1 MRNCKL
7 YKNLLSF
14 YFILFLSFLSS
25 CGYQSLLNENSKK
38 ISIKSFNIEGNKKLA
53 QILKNNLVSSKS
65 RDKSNNL
72 TLNINARKN
81 RSIIHKDS
89 TGKIIEYNL
98 KISFD
103 LTATESVSQ
112 KKVLSKTFTLDRN
125 YKASNLYIDTINIE
139 KKIIN
144 ELIES
149 IATQILTTLSLA
161 YEKK

>member
-38 ISIKSFNIEGNKKLA
+38 FGIKSFNIEGNKRLA
-53 QILKNNLVSSKS
+53 QILKNNLVNS
-65 RDKSNNL
+65 RNKSNNL
-72 TLNINARKN
+72 ILDINARKN
-81 RSIIHKDS
+81 RSIAHKDS

-103 LTATESVSQ
+103 LTATESISRKQ
-112 KKVLSKTFTLDRN
+112 VLSKTFALEGN
-125 YKASNLYIDTINIE
+125 YKASDLYLDTLNRE
-139 KKIIN
+139 KKVID

-149 IATQILTTLSLA
+149 IATQILTDLSLA
-161 YEKK
+161 YGEK